1 MTFCLVCNEA
11 TSQIH
16 RMKRTSLNVN
26 NATKSQISQP
36 TIQTNP
42 YKMIYPHFPEALAP
56 RTRMIPI
63 RNKYMVISPDK
74 QEINKMGTGKPDIF
88 VMIYYRSENTAEI
101 NVRRLD
107 VDRWTFDVHI
117 RIFSVTENAT
127 NSTATTTNN
136 IITNSS
142 TTTTNNLEEESEV
155 IIIAN
160 PGNSSFVLH
169 LPYRLT
175 KVTLAPLNEIEL
187 YGPQKI
193 PRIIMQ
199 TYYTVN
205 ATNIYHW
212 NAFQTFVDL
221 NPEYEV
227 LLMLDKRCRIFIK
240 KHFPLYV
247 LRAYDALVPKGTTTY
262 HQCPLLLPLSYSHH
276 LLMRCA
282 ELPSLHVFLAY
293 P

>member
-1 MTFCLVCNEA
+1 MVCNEA
-11 TSQIH
+11 TSQLH
-16 RMKRTSLNVN
+16 RMRRSSSSII
-26 NATKSQISQP
+26 NATKNQVSQP

-42 YKMIYPHFPEALAP
+42 SKMIYPHFPEALAP

-88 VMIYYRSENTAEI
+88 VMMYYRTENTAEI
-101 NVRRLD
+101 TVRRLD
-107 VDRWTFDVHI
+107 VDRWTFDVQI
-117 RIFSVTENAT
+117 RIFNVVSEGESVINNS
-127 NSTATTTNN
+127 NSTTSSNN
-136 IITNSS
+136 IMANSS
-142 TTTTNNLEEESEV
+142 TTAISSSVEGDSEV

-160 PGNSSFVLH
+160 PGNSSSVLH
-169 LPYRLT
+169 LPYRFT
-175 KVTLAPLNEIEL
+175 KVTLVPLSEIDL
-187 YGPQKI
+187 YGLQKI

-247 LRAYDALVPKGTTTY
+247 LRAYDALVPKGATTIYTFHY
-262 HQCPLLLPLSYSHH
+262 HQYPSFLTPLPCSRLCV
-276 LLMRCA
+276 MTC
-282 ELPSLHVFLAY
+282 
-293 P
+293 